1 MKKRRKEPETLR
13 EHCRHIFGD
22 EPPVLCV
29 WETEFDYAD
38 AELKALAAKE
48 WQQISERDLSAY
60 YVLNLVYNEP
70 MQIELFRYLFPLW
83 QEMMNASQRQQVRQ
97 FLLDTALQRMD
108 NERGFNNVLCWL
120 AVFNTLGGAAP
131 LIRSLWSRWW
141 ALDTPGKAV
150 CAIQYAAHLIYPIEA
165 NPLWSQE
172 WIGWGHPLGHKDG
185 WSSDNRAFLRQM
197 LTPEMIV
204 AGVQAA
210 AEILR
215 GEPEGAMAARIAQ
228 DAYEAMDILTIQ
240 IEDLLRDLSCD
251 ESGHALE

>member
-1 MKKRRKEPETLR
+1 M
-13 EHCRHIFGD
+13 G
-22 EPPVLCV
+22 
-29 WETEFDYAD
+29 
-38 AELKALAAKE
+38 
-48 WQQISERDLSAY
+48 
-60 YVLNLVYNEP
+60 
-70 MQIELFRYLFPLW
+70 
-83 QEMMNASQRQQVRQ
+83 
-97 FLLDTALQRMD
+97 
-108 NERGFNNVLCWL
+108 
-120 AVFNTLGGAAP
+120 
-131 LIRSLWSRWW
+131 
-141 ALDTPGKAV
+141 
-150 CAIQYAAHLIYPIEA
+150 AIQYAAHLIYPIEA

>member
-1 MKKRRKEPETLR
+1 MSALSLA
-13 EHCRHIFGD
+13 GD
-22 EPPVLCV
+22 DEC
-29 WETEFDYAD
+29 
-38 AELKALAAKE
+38 
-48 WQQISERDLSAY
+48 
-60 YVLNLVYNEP
+60 
-70 MQIELFRYLFPLW
+70 FPTP
-83 QEMMNASQRQQVRQ
+83 AGTAI
-97 FLLDTALQRMD
+97 LLDTALQRMD